1 MGENLQNVYDGL
13 SAALDS
19 LGAKGQEQ
27 YESLTASVHAAQDA
41 LTDMLSRLAEE
52 NSSHQNE
59 ILERQEELAEQL
71 QDVYV
76 ELNMALTGMQAE
88 NNAQHDSISHAIENA
103 RSSISKTLSD
113 MEAADVERHTLLT
126 QKLSELSAELLEV
139 NDGLSSQLS
148 GMQKEQGSQNE
159 TLMNAV
165 EQARD
170 SLTTVLSEMQDGLD
184 MKVAELVTNLGDIHM
199 DISSSQ
205 NDIQKILSD
214 MSNADAEDMDEI
226 IARFTDITTNLG
238 NIGTGMDLAHGDIK
252 SLIDALQSGTDANQ
266 AALLEALGRIDS
278 SFSEQN
284 TENFQDLL
292 DSLQS
297 QSDSLRQQLE
307 SMNASISQTITE
319 GNSEVLS
326 QMESMESS
334 ITNNVTSIT
343 SGMSSNQAAVL
354 DKLARMEE
362 NTNSQFSAV
371 RGDVQSVFQRVS
383 NGKKLLASA
392 LLTKNVVIDED
403 ATFQEIYD
411 GIMKIR
417 QETVIGVDRIPGTI
431 TYEYHHHSGSPESGG
446 GCYTQLSYHQ
456 HTGSCYK
463 TCEYWESGCRDVVDT
478 NDDQV
483 KCTYMVKHSVCTNGQ
498 EQERSRWHANDGEH
512 HVNSDSTG
520 THLVVVCGK
529 SEGTFEGY
537 KATCGLQEG
546 QIIGAHIIYDAN
558 AVSEAA
564 RTYQRKA
571 EENGLALEEVRKLL
585 DARLK
590 ESITEEKQPEAE
602 VPETEMSETEV
613 TEEVPETEESE
624 EEKTKTEETKTE
636 ETKDEE
642 PETAGPEPEE
652 SETGTEEIK
661 TEESAAGTKPET
673 ESEPESESETEPG
686 TESETKPEPESEME
700 PGTESEPEAEPETE
714 MKETESAVENETES
728 EKELQTESEQEEG
741 SRPETG
747 EATVPETQA
756 ILEVQAISE
765 TEAAETQ

>member
-1 MGENLQNVYDGL
+1 
-13 SAALDS
+13 
-19 LGAKGQEQ
+19 
-27 YESLTASVHAAQDA
+27 
-41 LTDMLSRLAEE
+41 
-52 NSSHQNE
+52 
-59 ILERQEELAEQL
+59 
-71 QDVYV
+71 
-76 ELNMALTGMQAE
+76 
-88 NNAQHDSISHAIENA
+88 
-103 RSSISKTLSD
+103 
-113 MEAADVERHTLLT
+113 
-126 QKLSELSAELLEV
+126 
-139 NDGLSSQLS
+139 
-148 GMQKEQGSQNE
+148 
-159 TLMNAV
+159 
-165 EQARD
+165 
-170 SLTTVLSEMQDGLD
+170 
-184 MKVAELVTNLGDIHM
+184 
-199 DISSSQ
+199 
-205 NDIQKILSD
+205 
-214 MSNADAEDMDEI
+214 
-226 IARFTDITTNLG
+226 
-238 NIGTGMDLAHGDIK
+238 MDLAHGDIK

-266 AALLEALGRIDS
+266 AALLEAPGRIDS

-624 EEKTKTEETKTE
+624 EEKTKTEETK
-636 ETKDEE
+636 DEE

-673 ESEPESESETEPG
+673 ESEPESESESEPESESETEPG